1 MKRLLILTAVL
12 MLSAC
17 SGGCAEIDASRA
29 AIAEHGAD
37 ASDQALDTAI
47 WTMCNA
53 TPVGAIKR
61 RFKTEAERDA
71 YNKLCPGEPLP

>member
-1 MKRLLILTAVL
+1 MKRIALL
-12 MLSAC
+12 MLALCLTAC
-17 SGGCAEIDASRA
+17 SGGCAEIDAGRA
-29 AIAEHGAD
+29 ALAEHGAD